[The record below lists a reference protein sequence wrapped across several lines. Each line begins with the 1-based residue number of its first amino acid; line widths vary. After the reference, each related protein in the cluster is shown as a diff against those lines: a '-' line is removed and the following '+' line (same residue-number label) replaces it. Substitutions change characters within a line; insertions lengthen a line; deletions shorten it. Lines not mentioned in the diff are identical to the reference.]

1 MDLFGEADSEQILSV
16 GQLTREIKLV
26 LESDF
31 QSIWLAGEISNI
43 SRPRSGHLYFS
54 LKDEEAQIRAV
65 IWRSTAYRLKF
76 DLQDGMDVI
85 VRGRLSVYEIRGE
98 YQITVEEIQPK
109 GLGALEMALRQL
121 KEKLFSK
128 GYFEPARKKKL
139 PAIPTRI
146 ALVTS
151 PTGAAVRDMMEILRR
166 RWPACEIWV
175 CPVAVQGDGAG
186 GDIARMIRQ
195 LNQLKQRPDVMIVGR
210 GGGSLED
217 LWAFNEEVVA
227 DAIYNSAIPVI
238 SAVGHEVDITIAD
251 LVADRRAATPSEA
264 AELVVPNVE
273 ELSEGFVATQQRM
286 LHLLAAKMQKSRERW
301 QDLAERR
308 VFRQPLERIRDAEHK
323 LDDWED
329 RLNRSVRKRL
339 QGCQDQM
346 TAAATHLHSLSPLQV
361 LQRGYSLT
369 RKTDGTIIRKLDQ
382 IAPGMTV
389 VTLLQDGEFRSKVL
403 ADEEDQEKPSEG
415 TLF

>member
-109 GLGALEMALRQL
+109 GLGALELALRQL